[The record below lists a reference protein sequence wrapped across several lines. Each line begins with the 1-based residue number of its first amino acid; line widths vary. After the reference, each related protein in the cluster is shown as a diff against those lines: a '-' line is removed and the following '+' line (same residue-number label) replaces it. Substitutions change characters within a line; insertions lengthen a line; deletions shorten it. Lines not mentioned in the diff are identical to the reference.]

1 MIYLRKLGQEKEI
14 HIFICFINLF
24 PLSNS
29 LRHIF
34 LTDESKA
41 TSKYF
46 VTFYL
51 LNCLKGQFQNST
63 ECSLKYS
70 KAGL

>member
-14 HIFICFINLF
+14 HIFIRFIDFF
-24 PLSNS
+24 PLSDS
-29 LRHIF
+29 IRHIF
-34 LTDESKA
+34 LTDKSKA
-41 TSKYF
+41 TSKYI

-51 LNCLKGQFQNST
+51 LNCLKGQFHNST
-63 ECSLKYS
+63 QCSLKYS